1 MGWVSA
7 PSHGGAAWWGS
18 SVGKDSPSRA
28 GPGTRLWGSQDSD
41 QGIGPE
47 VKALPARHQA
57 QSSTTV
63 SILGWA
69 GRCGVA
75 TGDEIWQVTRCG

>member
-1 MGWVSA
+1 M
-7 PSHGGAAWWGS
+7 
-18 SVGKDSPSRA
+18 VGVFCWKGQSLQGRTWDKAVGQSGR
-28 GPGTRLWGSQDSD
+28 D